1 MKNFTD
7 SRLTR
12 RQALLRGSALAAGAV
27 LAPWAARVGAQEMPA
42 EAGPTKMT
50 AADSLRLLMQGNER
64 WASGSPAHPNQSVER
79 RAEVAA
85 GQAPFAIVFSCVD
98 SRVPP
103 EVVFDAGLGDLLV
116 IRTAGQVI
124 DNAALGSIEFGVE
137 ELHIPLVMVLGHQR
151 CGAVAATVDAVAAGA
166 TAHGQIKAIVE
177 GIRPAVEATSS
188 TPGDAVDN
196 AVRANVLS
204 GAVRLKGTGPILD
217 HSVAGGNL
225 AIVGA
230 YYDLGTGRVEVL
242 SF

>member
-1 MKNFTD
+1 
-7 SRLTR
+7 
-12 RQALLRGSALAAGAV
+12 
-27 LAPWAARVGAQEMPA
+27 MPA

-50 AADSLRLLMQGNER
+50 AADSLRLLMEGNAR
-64 WASGSPAHPNQSVER
+64 WASGSPDRPNQSVER
-79 RAEVAA
+79 RAEATT
-85 GQAPFAIVFSCVD
+85 GQAPFAIVFSCID

-151 CGAVAATVDAVAAGA
+151 CGAVVATVDAVAAGA
-166 TAHGQIKAIVE
+166 AAHGQIKAIVE
-177 GIRPAVEATSS
+177 GIRPAVEATAG

-196 AVRANVLS
+196 AVRANILS

-217 HSVAGGNL
+217 HLL
-225 AIVGA
+225 ADGTLTIVGA
-230 YYDLGTGRVEVL
+230 YYDLRTGWVDVL